1 MIQASFMFEPPDILP
16 RVLARHNAPLVTV
29 DSHTQGEATR
39 LLLRGQD
46 SFPWS
51 IPGQSMAEKRQ
62 QFMEHHDHVRQLL
75 TREPRGHRDLL
86 AAAVT
91 APATQ
96 GAHFGLIYMDAR
108 RYPFLCGHAT
118 IGAVTT
124 LLELGLLEPNCV
136 LPATESSLQVL
147 VDTPSGVLETRAH
160 AREGRVTDVAM
171 TSMPSFVLEQNLPLD
186 VPGLG
191 RLTVDT
197 VCVGGFFVMVNAD
210 AAGLDLGPDSRR
222 QLIPLGMR
230 IIEEANRQ
238 LEVRHPLRPEVKTI
252 DVVEFYSEKGHG
264 QGQGLVV
271 YGESHMDRCP
281 CGTGTTAKATLLHR
295 RGQLPL
301 EGRYC
306 NAGPLETTFE
316 AVIVEETTVGE
327 IPAVRVQVAG
337 SAVITGCHHFV
348 LDAADPFVKGFLL

>member
-1 MIQASFMFEPPDILP
+1 MFDHHD
-16 RVLARHNAPLVTV
+16 VLARVLERHPAPLVSV

-39 LLLRGQD
+39 LLLQG
-46 SFPWS
+46 FGPVT
-51 IPGQSMAEKRQ
+51 GETMAARRLHFIETQ
-62 QFMEHHDHVRQLL
+62 DHVRQLL
-75 TREPRGHRDLL
+75 TREPRGHRDML

-91 APATQ
+91 TPVTP

-124 LLELGLLEPNCV
+124 LLELGLLDMAPNH
-136 LPATESSLQVL
+136 PSLAIG
-147 VDTPSGVLETRAH
+147 VDTPSGLLETTAH
-160 AREGRVTDVAM
+160 LQGQRVTGVSM
-171 TSMPSFVLEQNLPLD
+171 TSMPAFVLEQNLPLH

-197 VCVGGFFVMVNAD
+197 VCVGGFFVMIDAY
-210 AAGLDLGPDSRR
+210 AAGLDLGPAHR
-222 QLIPLGMR
+222 QELIPLGMR

-238 LEVRHPLRPEVKTI
+238 LSVRHPERPEVDTI

-264 QGQGLVV
+264 HGEGVVV
-271 YGESHMDRCP
+271 YGESHMDRSP

-295 RGQLPL
+295 RGKLPL
-301 EGRYC
+301 EGRYR
-306 NAGPLETTFE
+306 NAGPLETTFD
-316 AVIVEETTVGE
+316 ARIVEETTVGG
-327 IPAVRVQVAG
+327 IPAVRVAVTG

-348 LDAADPFVKGFLL
+348 LDPADPFAKGFLL